1 MNNFPWTDEMVKEVC
16 ALSASLVSYDHTS
29 SKYDSNLDTFLEKY
43 KQEKLPTLTGTSD
56 RKVYWAVNRKSL
68 NIAPIS
74 HLTDEENDRAYFS
87 TYDEALKFIS
97 LITTAREVNKVL
109 PG

>member
-1 MNNFPWTDEMVKEVC
+1 MVKEVC
-16 ALSASLVSYDHTS
+16 QLSLGLVSYDHTAAQYQY
-29 SKYDSNLDTFLEKY
+29 KLNQLLEIY
-43 KQEKLPTLTGTSD
+43 KQDQFPKISGTAE

-68 NIAPIS
+68 EIAPIS

-87 TYDEALKFIS
+87 TYDEALKFIRLVHTS
-97 LITTAREVNKVL
+97 REVNKVL

>member
-1 MNNFPWTDEMVKEVC
+1 MVKDFCYKSRVTVFFDHRE
-16 ALSASLVSYDHTS
+16 ALYE
-29 SKYDSNLDTFLEKY
+29 SNLDAFMEAY
-43 KQEKLPTLTGTSD
+43 KLKKVSELTGTAE
-56 RKVYWAVNRKSL
+56 RKVYWAVNRKTL

-97 LITTAREVNKVL
+97 LVTTSREVNKVL